1 MQVAKVCIVGC
12 FAVSRSA
19 RIGLIVLALAIAVV
33 GAGAVGMAFLPAAV
47 TEPVV
52 KPVTQSV
59 ELLTGDDKPE
69 TITVDFDEQ
78 PAVLGISNYP
88 RIQLGAMRYTTD
100 TSLIDRASELLKGK
114 TFKRWYGYASYRAK
128 ANDMVGGCH
137 SSIELDT
144 ANGAKLCD
152 VSYDPGYEGN
162 EGPGIYIMDG
172 DVAYVMEGI
181 MSKLGLSGRAFIP
194 MILGFGCTVPAVM
207 ATRTLPS
214 ERDRKMTIM
223 TTTFIPCGAKLP
235 IIALIAG
242 AFFDNAGWVAWS
254 AYFVGVAAIVC
265 SGIILKKTKM
275 FAGDPAPFV
284 MELPA
289 YHFPSMK
296 GVLIHMWERARGF
309 IIKAGTIIF
318 AVCVIIWFFSAFNA
332 GLEMVEDIEDSMM
345 AAFGHAISWIFAPLG
360 LGDWKG
366 AVAVI

>member
-172 DVAYVMEGI
+172 DVAYVMEGNETELNDFMGQCI
-181 MSKLGLSGRAFIP
+181 RMPMNRPACPTRRLHAIAGLP
-194 MILGFGCTVPAVM
+194 VHGCSRMRCPG
-207 ATRTLPS
+207 PS
-214 ERDRKMTIM
+214 NREVRVRRRSRDRDYHKGTRPLCSSSRFVSICN
-223 TTTFIPCGAKLP
+223 ILAAKSGP
-235 IIALIAG
+235 
-242 AFFDNAGWVAWS
+242 
-254 AYFVGVAAIVC
+254 GVTD
-265 SGIILKKTKM
+265 LD
-275 FAGDPAPFV
+275 F
-284 MELPA
+284 
-289 YHFPSMK
+289 
-296 GVLIHMWERARGF
+296 
-309 IIKAGTIIF
+309 
-318 AVCVIIWFFSAFNA
+318 
-332 GLEMVEDIEDSMM
+332 
-345 AAFGHAISWIFAPLG
+345 
-360 LGDWKG
+360 
-366 AVAVI
+366 

>member
-1 MQVAKVCIVGC
+1 M
-12 FAVSRSA
+12 RSPA

-172 DVAYVMEGI
+172 DVAYVMEGDQTELNDFMGQCI
-181 MSKLGLSGRAFIP
+181 QDAYKQTCLPDPADCTRIVGLPVHGCSRMRCPGLSNREVRVRRRSRDRDQSQR
-194 MILGFGCTVPAVM
+194 C
-207 ATRTLPS
+207 LPS
-214 ERDRKMTIM
+214 LWW
-223 TTTFIPCGAKLP
+223 F
-235 IIALIAG
+235 
-242 AFFDNAGWVAWS
+242 S
-254 AYFVGVAAIVC
+254 VC
-265 SGIILKKTKM
+265 L
-275 FAGDPAPFV
+275 D
-284 MELPA
+284 L
-289 YHFPSMK
+289 
-296 GVLIHMWERARGF
+296 
-309 IIKAGTIIF
+309 
-318 AVCVIIWFFSAFNA
+318 
-332 GLEMVEDIEDSMM
+332 
-345 AAFGHAISWIFAPLG
+345 
-360 LGDWKG
+360 
-366 AVAVI
+366 

>member
-47 TEPVV
+47 TEPLV
-52 KPVTQSV
+52 KPVAQSV

-88 RIQLGAMRYTTD
+88 SIQLGAMFYTTD

-162 EGPGIYIMDG
+162 EGPGIYIMAG
-172 DVAYVMEGI
+172 DVAYVMEGDQAELNDFMGQCI
-181 MSKLGLSGRAFIP
+181 QDAYEQTCLPDPQTARDSGSARIWLFEDEMPWSGESGSTGSASK
-194 MILGFGCTVPAVM
+194 
-207 ATRTLPS
+207 
-214 ERDRKMTIM
+214 
-223 TTTFIPCGAKLP
+223 
-235 IIALIAG
+235 
-242 AFFDNAGWVAWS
+242 
-254 AYFVGVAAIVC
+254 
-265 SGIILKKTKM
+265 
-275 FAGDPAPFV
+275 
-284 MELPA
+284 
-289 YHFPSMK
+289 
-296 GVLIHMWERARGF
+296 
-309 IIKAGTIIF
+309 
-318 AVCVIIWFFSAFNA
+318 
-332 GLEMVEDIEDSMM
+332 
-345 AAFGHAISWIFAPLG
+345 
-360 LGDWKG
+360 
-366 AVAVI
+366 

>member
-162 EGPGIYIMDG
+162 EGPGIYIMAG
-172 DVAYVMEGI
+172 DAAYVMEGDQAEPNDFMGQCI
-181 MSKLGLSGRAFIP
+181 QDAYEQTCLPDPQTARDSGSARYGSSRMRCPGPSNREVRVRRRSRDRDHHKGTCPLCGGLSCRGNTQK
-194 MILGFGCTVPAVM
+194 IL
-207 ATRTLPS
+207 
-214 ERDRKMTIM
+214 
-223 TTTFIPCGAKLP
+223 
-235 IIALIAG
+235 
-242 AFFDNAGWVAWS
+242 
-254 AYFVGVAAIVC
+254 Y
-265 SGIILKKTKM
+265 
-275 FAGDPAPFV
+275 
-284 MELPA
+284 
-289 YHFPSMK
+289 
-296 GVLIHMWERARGF
+296 
-309 IIKAGTIIF
+309 
-318 AVCVIIWFFSAFNA
+318 
-332 GLEMVEDIEDSMM
+332 IET
-345 AAFGHAISWIFAPLG
+345 
-360 LGDWKG
+360 
-366 AVAVI
+366 

>member
-47 TEPVV
+47 TEPLV
-52 KPVTQSV
+52 KPVAQSV

-88 RIQLGAMRYTTD
+88 SIQLGAMRYTTD

-162 EGPGIYIMDG
+162 EGPGFTSWPAMQP
-172 DVAYVMEGI
+172 
-181 MSKLGLSGRAFIP
+181 MSWRATRPSSTILWVSVSKMPMNRPACPTRRLHAIVGLPVYGSSRMRCPGAANREARVRQVNRDCNHHKGTRPLCSSSRFVSICNILAAKSGPGVTDLDFR
-194 MILGFGCTVPAVM
+194 FGC
-207 ATRTLPS
+207 L
-214 ERDRKMTIM
+214 
-223 TTTFIPCGAKLP
+223 L
-235 IIALIAG
+235 
-242 AFFDNAGWVAWS
+242 
-254 AYFVGVAAIVC
+254 FVSIC
-265 SGIILKKTKM
+265 N
-275 FAGDPAPFV
+275 
-284 MELPA
+284 
-289 YHFPSMK
+289 
-296 GVLIHMWERARGF
+296 R
-309 IIKAGTIIF
+309 
-318 AVCVIIWFFSAFNA
+318 
-332 GLEMVEDIEDSMM
+332 
-345 AAFGHAISWIFAPLG
+345 
-360 LGDWKG
+360 
-366 AVAVI
+366 